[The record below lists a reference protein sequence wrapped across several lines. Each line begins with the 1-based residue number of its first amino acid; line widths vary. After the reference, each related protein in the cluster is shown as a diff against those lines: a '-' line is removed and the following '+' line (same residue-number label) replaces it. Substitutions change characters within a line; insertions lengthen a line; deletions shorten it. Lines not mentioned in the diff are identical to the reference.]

1 MEFSRRVGSFFGL
14 ELRVELQ
21 KSSRFSAMPS
31 ELDIAKRGLV
41 KVVKEREGERERE
54 RKKKKKN
61 LEQPASSS
69 CLGETPRNPTSA

>member
-1 MEFSRRVGSFFGL
+1 MEFSRRVDSFFGL

-41 KVVKEREGERERE
+41 KVLKEGESNQRRVLVLGKHPEIP
-54 RKKKKKN
+54 
-61 LEQPASSS
+61 QGDSSFDTTLFIWS
-69 CLGETPRNPTSA
+69 SP